1 MLTEAAIFADVTDTA
16 RLLKVTKK
24 TKTSKG
30 KTPADT
36 DSVKYIKLLPPGS
49 KAPGKLFEIQGFD
62 IKFLTTAPV
71 GDALKDIVLKIAS
84 MQLTINEPNYDIPF
98 AVEVSYCD

>member
-1 MLTEAAIFADVTDTA
+1 MLTEAAILADVTDTA
-16 RLLKVTKK
+16 KLLKVTKK

-49 KAPGKLFEIQGFD
+49 KALGKIFEIQY
-62 IKFLTTAPV
+62 LT
-71 GDALKDIVLKIAS
+71 LL
-84 MQLTINEPNYDIPF
+84 F
-98 AVEVSYCD
+98 

>member
-1 MLTEAAIFADVTDTA
+1 MLTEAAIFADVTDIA
-16 RLLKVTKK
+16 KLLKVTKK

-49 KAPGKLFEIQGFD
+49 KAPGK
-62 IKFLTTAPV
+62 
-71 GDALKDIVLKIAS
+71 
-84 MQLTINEPNYDIPF
+84 PF
-98 AVEVSYCD
+98 